1 MAYTDRKASLAIW
14 HSLLKILPLID
25 VDSKDLLSLYI
36 AIARGL
42 KDEEKNILKVQLS
55 SLMSNR
61 VFSFRDKV
69 VPDTINVFEHILSLG
84 IEPSDVALDIRE
96 GLLHAALLS
105 IAAGSQTPRH
115 LEANSFLQR
124 PAPEHYSVRREF
136 HLHWTLQRGLMRT
149 AIYILTNY
157 PLENIDFN
165 YKCRG
170 FTCWDYIHSHGGFLV
185 NKEVVNHMGGGNN
198 KESHRGQ

>member
-55 SLMSNR
+55 SLMRNR

-69 VPDTINVFEHILSLG
+69 VPDTIHVFEHILSLG

-96 GLLHAALLS
+96 GFFMPLFSHCRWQSNTSAS
-105 IAAGSQTPRH
+105 RSEQ
-115 LEANSFLQR
+115 FLQR
-124 PAPEHYSVRREF
+124 PAP
-136 HLHWTLQRGLMRT
+136 
-149 AIYILTNY
+149 
-157 PLENIDFN
+157 
-165 YKCRG
+165 
-170 FTCWDYIHSHGGFLV
+170 
-185 NKEVVNHMGGGNN
+185 
-198 KESHRGQ
+198 